1 MYINK
6 VTNEL
11 IEDGEVV
18 LMFANVSFPNGVLDE
33 SFLAKQNIVKVEYE
47 AQPVIDDFTQK
58 VEQDKVATLEND
70 VYTIKYRVLPKTEV
84 EIVEYRKSQ
93 VPQSITP
100 LQAKLQL
107 LKLGLLDEVEA
118 LVTGDRTAQL
128 YWEYA
133 SVVERDNAVLLLMAN
148 SIGLTS
154 EQVDEMFMEA
164 SKLW

>member
-6 VTNEL
+6 KTNEL
-11 IEDGEVV
+11 IEDTEVR
-18 LMFANVSFPNGVLDE
+18 LMFANVSFPNRVLDE
-33 SFLAKQNIVKVEYE
+33 TFLAENDIAKVEYG
-47 AQPVIDDFTQK
+47 AIPVVDDFTQK
-58 VEQDKVATLEND
+58 VEQDKLATLENG
-70 VYTIKYRVLPKTEV
+70 VYIIKYRVLPKTED

-107 LKLGLLDEVEA
+107 LKLGLLDEVEV
-118 LVTGDRTAQL
+118 LVTGNRIAQL

-133 SVVERDNAVLLLMAN
+133 SVVERDNEVLLLMAN

-154 EQVDEMFMEA
+154 EQVDEMFIEA
-164 SKLW
+164 SKL

>member
-11 IEDGEVV
+11 IEDNNVV

-33 SFLAKQNIVKVEYE
+33 SFLAEQNIVKVEYE

-58 VEQDKVATLEND
+58 VEQDKLATLENGQ
-70 VYTIKYRVLPKTEV
+70 YIIKYHVLPKTEA
-84 EIVEYRKSQ
+84 EIIEYRKSQ

-107 LKLGLLDEVEA
+107 LKLGLLDEVET

-133 SVVERDNAVLLLMAN
+133 SIIERDNAVLLSMAN
-148 SIGLTS
+148 SLGLTS
-154 EQVDEMFMEA
+154 KQVDDMFIEA
-164 SKLW
+164 SKL

>member
-11 IEDGEVV
+11 IEDGEVS

-33 SFLAKQNIVKVEYE
+33 SFLAKQNNIVKVEYE

-58 VEQDKVATLEND
+58 VEQDKLATLENG
-70 VYTIKYRVLPKTEV
+70 VYTIKYRVLPKTED

-93 VPQSITP
+93 VPQTITP

-107 LKLGLLDEVEA
+107 LHMGLLDEVDA
-118 LVTGDRTAQL
+118 MVATDRKVQL

-133 SVVERDNAVLLLMAN
+133 LIIERNNPILLSMATQL
-148 SIGLTS
+148 GLTDG
-154 EQVDEMFMEA
+154 QLDDMFIEA
-164 SKLW
+164 SKL

>member
-11 IEDGEVV
+11 IEDNSVV

-33 SFLAKQNIVKVEYE
+33 SFLAEQNIVKVEYE

-58 VEQDKVATLEND
+58 VEQDKFATLENG
-70 VYTIKYRVLPKTEV
+70 VYIIKYRVLPKTEV

-107 LKLGLLDEVEA
+107 LKLGLLDEVET
-118 LVTGDRTAQL
+118 LVIGDRTAQL

-133 SVVERDNAVLLLMAN
+133 SVIERDNAVLLLMAN

-154 EQVDEMFMEA
+154 EQVDEMFIEA
-164 SKLW
+164 SKL